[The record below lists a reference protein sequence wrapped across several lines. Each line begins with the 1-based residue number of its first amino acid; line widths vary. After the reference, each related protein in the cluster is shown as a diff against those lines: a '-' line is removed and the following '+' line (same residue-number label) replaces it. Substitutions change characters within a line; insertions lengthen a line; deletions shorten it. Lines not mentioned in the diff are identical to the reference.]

1 MKRHLFT
8 MMCITVLAVS
18 APQTANAQLGNFLN
32 KATKALKDANKALDP
47 QNGNTAG
54 NASGRSMT
62 SIAAIPIPGGGEMLN
77 PLANEMDVELVG
89 AYGKST
95 SLNYGNV
102 YLILKVRMNMNK
114 SSVSFGSV
122 NNVTGM
128 AVDDEGN
135 SHPINTMGAFP
146 KNVTEGV
153 FVKVVL
159 DEKDLC
165 FTDVKKSAGFLQLIR
180 LGAFIDANHKDII
193 TFKNVPILWDVN
205 PE

>member
-8 MMCITVLAVS
+8 MMCITALAVS

-32 KATKALKDANKALDP
+32 KATKALKDANKALNP
-47 QNGNTAG
+47 QNENTAG

-62 SIAAIPIPGGGEMLN
+62 SIATIPIPGGGEMLN